1 MKRELLKPPAFIRDL
16 RRWLKQHPK
25 SAASVGATLSA
36 MSEDAHQPALD
47 THKLKGKL
55 SQYWASSAG
64 YNTRVVF
71 EFLMHDGA
79 EVIRLVTIG
88 THDDVYN

>member
-25 SAASVGATLSA
+25 TAASVAATLSA
-36 MSEDAHQPALD
+36 LSENAHQPSLD
-47 THKLKGKL
+47 THKLKGKM

-64 YNTRVVF
+64 YDIRIVF
-71 EFLMHDGA
+71 EFLTHNGA
-79 EVIRLVTIG
+79 EVIQLVSIG